1 MLSPRNNRLNVT
13 TMVSGVPIGGN
24 APVIIQS
31 MTNTDTM
38 DVPATVAQCK
48 RIADEG
54 AMLVRIAVPTMR
66 EVEAMKL
73 IKQELRTAG
82 YTIPLIA
89 DVHFNPQVAVA
100 MAAVA
105 DKVRINPGNYSDNRT
120 GSNTEW
126 TEAEYRQSLTQ
137 MAAKAQPLFEACRQ
151 HGTAI
156 RIGVNHGSL
165 SGRIVN
171 RYGNGA
177 QAMAMSAMEWLEVC
191 RQADFHQVVL
201 SMKTSN
207 VLTMIEATM
216 LLYEMMTE
224 KQRIYPLHIG
234 VTEAGNGLEGRAKS
248 AAGIGALL
256 LSGIGDTVRVSLTEA
271 PENEVIFAKLLLE
284 EIAQIEH
291 CHYTFADGVLC
302 YTEPK
307 SDKIRL
313 LAQAAALCGYLHY
326 HHKIKELEIENSYFS
341 VAENRE
347 LSDTILQACRI
358 KMSKT
363 EFISCPS
370 CGRTQYNIAEVLKQI
385 KAQFDGYPNLKI
397 GVMGCIVNGLG
408 EMADADFGI
417 VGGSQGRVAVFRGKE
432 RVSGFVSVGEA
443 LELLRTIIE
452 KK

>member
-1 MLSPRNNRLNVT
+1 
-13 TMVSGVPIGGN
+13 
-24 APVIIQS
+24 
-31 MTNTDTM
+31 M
-38 DVPATVAQCK
+38 DVAATVAQCK
-48 RIADEG
+48 RIADAG
-54 AMLVRIAVPTMR
+54 ATLVRITVPTMR

-73 IKQELRTAG
+73 IKQELRAAG
-82 YTIPLIA
+82 YAIPLIA

-100 MAAVA
+100 MAEIA
-105 DKVRINPGNYSDNRT
+105 DKVRINPGNYSDTRSGCLT
-120 GSNTEW
+120 AW
-126 TEAEYRQSLTQ
+126 TEAEYQQSLAQ

-165 SGRIVN
+165 SGRIVS
-171 RYGNGA
+171 RYGNGP
-177 QAMAMSAMEWLEVC
+177 QAMAMSAMEWLDVC
-191 RQADFHQVVL
+191 RQADFQEIVL

-207 VLTMIEATM
+207 VLTMIEATT
-216 LLYEMMTE
+216 LLYKMMSE

-271 PENEVIFAKLLLE
+271 PENEVVFAKLLLE
-284 EIAQIEH
+284 ELAQIEH
-291 CHYTFADGVLC
+291 CRYTFADGILH
-302 YTEPK
+302 YAEPK

-326 HHKIKELEIENSYFS
+326 HHKVKELEIDNPHFS
-341 VAENRE
+341 ATENRE
-347 LSDTILQACRI
+347 LSDTILQACHI

-370 CGRTQYNIAEVLKQI
+370 CGRTQYNITEVLELV
-385 KAQFDGYPNLKI
+385 KAQFGAYPNLKI
-397 GVMGCIVNGLG
+397 GVMGCIVNGPG

-443 LELLRTIIE
+443 LEILRAII
-452 KK
+452 KKKI